1 MAKISNTTV
10 YPNIVPAAG
19 DYLILTDVN
28 DSDRTKTA
36 MVSDFQNFFGTTSIA
51 TTLTSAQ
58 ILSSFSTPAILIPGV
73 AGYHIVPVSILV
85 KSTFGTAAYSFSGDV
100 AITLGSY
107 SPVYTTVYT
116 VNEANLIQASS
127 KTSMPIPASSANA
140 SEYTTHLGGDNLLA
154 VALVGAP
161 TLGDGTI
168 TFDIMYRLVKA

>member
-36 MVSDFQNFFGTTSIA
+36 MVSDFQNFFGTTSIE

-73 AGYHIVPVSILV
+73 SGYHIVPISILV
-85 KSTFGTAAYSFSGDV
+85 KSTFGTVAYAFAGDV

-107 SPVYTTVYT
+107 SPVNTTVYT
-116 VNEANLIQASS
+116 VNEANLEQGSS
-127 KTSMPIPASSANA
+127 KASMPIPATSSNA
-140 SEYTTHLGGDNLLA
+140 SQYTNHLGGDNLLA
-154 VALVGAP
+154 VALVGNP

-168 TFDIMYRLVKA
+168 TYDIMYRLVKA

>member
-36 MVSDFQNFFGTTSIA
+36 LVSDFQNFFGTTSIE

-58 ILSSFSTPAILIPGV
+58 ILSSFTTPAILIPGV
-73 AGYHIVPVSILV
+73 TGYHIQPISILV
-85 KSTFGTAAYSFSGDV
+85 KSTFVTTAYVFAGDV

-107 SPVYTTVYT
+107 NPVYTTVYT
-116 VNEANLIQASS
+116 VNEANLDQVSS
-127 KTSMPIPASSANA
+127 KISIPIPATSANA
-140 SEYTTHLGGDNLLA
+140 SQYTSHLGGDNLLA

-161 TLGDGTI
+161 TTGDGTI

>member
-36 MVSDFQNFFGTTSIA
+36 MVSDFQNFFGTTSIE

-58 ILSSFSTPAILIPGV
+58 ILSSFTTPAILIPGV
-73 AGYHIVPVSILV
+73 TGYHIQPISILV
-85 KSTFGTAAYSFSGDV
+85 KSTFVTTAYVFAGDV

-107 SPVYTTVYT
+107 SPVNTTVYT
-116 VNEANLIQASS
+116 VNEATLEQASS
-127 KTSMPIPASSANA
+127 KTSIPIPATSSSV
-140 SEYTTHLGGDNLLA
+140 SEYTNHLGGDNLLA